1 MRCTSAYRW
10 FALSTLIVLLDQL
23 TKYCAS
29 RYLSGSQVVHVFPFL
44 NFILRFNEGAAFSF
58 LSLQNG
64 WQVYLLS
71 GISIAVSIGLI
82 IWICR
87 LSQSAWVTAL
97 SLSLILGGA
106 IGNLIDRLRFGFVVD
121 FVDFHVKNWHFA
133 TFNVADSAVSVG
145 VILLV
150 LRVCYESVTGK
161 P

>member
-1 MRCTSAYRW
+1 M
-10 FALSTLIVLLDQL
+10 
-23 TKYCAS
+23 
-29 RYLSGSQVVHVFPFL
+29 
-44 NFILRFNEGAAFSF
+44 
-58 LSLQNG
+58 
-64 WQVYLLS
+64 
-71 GISIAVSIGLI
+71 SIGLI